1 MTFYDLYCI
10 FSFEF
15 NIQINNERRIK
26 TTNSEEMNQKYNE
39 ELLTKEIR
47 VTVNISLI
55 VLIFMITWIPVHIQF
70 IVMTFVSGIAK
81 NENIF
86 AVTVTILH
94 FNSIIHPF
102 LYAFRVNSIKK
113 AVCKILGFKGSSQNL
128 ISSISQNQSSLL

>member
-1 MTFYDLYCI
+1 
-10 FSFEF
+10 
-15 NIQINNERRIK
+15 
-26 TTNSEEMNQKYNE
+26 MNQKYNE

-70 IVMTFVSGIAK
+70 IIMTFYSGVAK

-102 LYAFRVNSIKK
+102 LYTFRVNSIKK
-113 AVCKILGFKGSSQNL
+113 AVYKILGFKGSSQNL
-128 ISSISQNQSSLL
+128 NSSISQNQLTQQSSL